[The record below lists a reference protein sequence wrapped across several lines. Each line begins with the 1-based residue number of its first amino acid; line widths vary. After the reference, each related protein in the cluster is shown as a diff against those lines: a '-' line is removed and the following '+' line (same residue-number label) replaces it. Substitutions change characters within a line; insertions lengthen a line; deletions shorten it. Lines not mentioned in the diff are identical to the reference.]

1 MYNAWGSTAG
11 NPDSLI
17 IDRYISWEILR
28 PFCGGLGLLILVF
41 VGYSA
46 ARQLNLAAEGQM
58 TLQTALALIGLNT
71 LITLEV
77 LLPSALFFSILAALG
92 RMHRDGEMYIL
103 HAAGVSPLRI
113 LESVLK
119 LALVIALITGFVSIS
134 GRPWAF
140 RESYRLEA
148 ESAAQFDL
156 RKMASGRFVNLE
168 SSDYTFIADG
178 LDLDRGLHKGV
189 FLQRNYEGRKQR
201 SEIIVAES
209 AALPQLNPGQVLTA
223 QFFNGYY
230 YLLDNRG
237 QMDITMRFKEFTVK
251 LPYEEAQANYRRKA
265 ETTTNLADSREPK
278 EIAEFQWR
286 LSTPVA
292 TLMLA
297 LLAVP
302 LSKSRP
308 RESRFRIF
316 LVAVAVYV
324 GVFSL
329 TAVAR
334 TWIEQEKLA
343 PLPGLWGVYVLLG
356 LVLLVLLK
364 PPPRLRWS

>member
-1 MYNAWGSTAG
+1 M
-11 NPDSLI
+11 I

-41 VGYSA
+41 VGFSA

-58 TLQTALALIGLNT
+58 ELQTAFALVGLNT

-103 HAAGVSPLRI
+103 HAAGVSPMRI

-119 LALVIALITGFVSIS
+119 LSLVIALITGFISIS
-134 GRPWAF
+134 GRPWAY
-140 RESYRLEA
+140 RESYRMEA
-148 ESAAQFDL
+148 EAAAKFDL
-156 RKMASGRFVNLE
+156 RKMASGRFVPLE

-178 LDLDRGLHKGV
+178 LDLERGLHKGV
-189 FLQRNYEGRKQR
+189 FLQRTHRGSRQR
-201 SEIIVAES
+201 SEIIVAET
-209 AALPQLNPGQVLTA
+209 AALPNLNPGQILTA

-230 YLLDNRG
+230 YLLDNRA
-237 QMDITMRFKEFTVK
+237 QLDITMRFKEFTVK
-251 LPYEEAQANYRRKA
+251 LPYEEAQATYRRKA
-265 ETTTNLADSREPK
+265 ETTGNLAASQQPK

-286 LSTPVA
+286 LSTPLA
-292 TLMLA
+292 TLLLA
-297 LLAVP
+297 LMAVP
-302 LSKSRP
+302 LSRSRP

-324 GVFSL
+324 GVFSV
-329 TAVAR
+329 TAIAR
-334 TWIEQEKLA
+334 TWIEQGKLGSV
-343 PLPGLWGVYVLLG
+343 PGLWGVYLVLGLVLLG
-356 LVLLVLLK
+356 LVK
-364 PPPRLRWS
+364 PPRWRRQ